1 MELTRPFYNNNVST
15 ISAFNPNP
23 SDSDIPLQQYDS
35 ERGPGFEDSVHQRWD
50 ETGRAVGY
58 ASDPRLHAPQPRP
71 PSFSPSTLYASPADA
86 VAVTLSRD
94 SDNEW
99 FNAQTPKTTQPPDVA
114 FTPVL
119 EPLSPSSRTALSGA
133 HAHTLPLITSPFPP
147 PPQSPTDLRRK
158 QSPGSPL
165 TAHVTYEPD
174 LSAISP
180 ASGAAGTGAVAVAVQ
195 EQYYPLALGSEPPR
209 EVRTLSP
216 PPTYQ

>member
-23 SDSDIPLQQYDS
+23 SDSDIPLQQYDP
-35 ERGPGFEDSVHQRWD
+35 ERDSGFEDSILQRWD

-99 FNAQTPKTTQPPDVA
+99 SNVRTPKTAQPLDVA

-119 EPLSPSSRTALSGA
+119 EPLNPSSGATLSGT
-133 HAHTLPLITSPFPP
+133 HAYTLPLTISSFPP
-147 PPQSPTDLRRK
+147 PPQSPADLRRK
-158 QSPGSPL
+158 QSPGSL
-165 TAHVTYEPD
+165 STAHHVTYEPE
-174 LSAISP
+174 LSAVSP
-180 ASGAAGTGAVAVAVQ
+180 TSGAAGAGAGAVQ
-195 EQYYPLALGSEPPR
+195 EQYYPLATGSEPR
-209 EVRTLSP
+209 GVRTLSP